1 MGNNFS
7 NPVYIMPAL
16 ILVGVILYFLYGA
29 VDSAGLETRT
39 ATATVTAKTHT
50 PGSTSYVN
58 RIAAGRSWTQA
69 QQQPDFYAL
78 SLMVDG
84 EPTVAL
90 VTKER
95 FDEIRENDMLSVVVR
110 RTRISGKLEVIEV
123 K

>member
-1 MGNNFS
+1 MSNNFS
-7 NPVYIMPAL
+7 NPAYIMPAL
-16 ILVGVILYFLYGA
+16 ILGGVILYFLYGV
-29 VDSAGLETRT
+29 VDSAGLDTYT

-50 PGSTSYVN
+50 PGSTTYVN

-69 QQQPDFYAL
+69 QQQSDFYAL

-90 VTKER
+90 LTKQR
-95 FDEIRENDMLSVVVR
+95 FDEIRENDRVSVTVR
-110 RTRISGKLEVIEV
+110 RTRLSGKLEVIEV